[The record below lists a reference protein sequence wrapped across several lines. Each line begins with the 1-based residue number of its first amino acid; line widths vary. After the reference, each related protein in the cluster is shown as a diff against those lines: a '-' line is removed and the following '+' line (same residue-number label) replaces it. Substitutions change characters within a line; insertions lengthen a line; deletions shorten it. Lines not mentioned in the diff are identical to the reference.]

1 MVIFNSTWRKRG
13 KRESG
18 NFVFQ
23 ENKKEINIEIEEEIG
38 IEIEEKINCEVGNLE
53 IDLEN

>member
-1 MVIFNSTWRKRG
+1 MS
-13 KRESG
+13 
-18 NFVFQ
+18 Q
-23 ENKKEINIEIEEEIG
+23 ENKEEINIEIKGEIG